1 MHVCVCTTVTSK
13 NVESSIAFKDCSYCY
28 SDIYICPHLG
38 VNSENLVLVEEC
50 RLKEMTWCYLGIDFC
65 NCARVGGVTVC
76 LLVPLNGGFHTAIWS
91 WLVKGY
97 V

>member
-50 RLKEMTWCYLGIDFC
+50 RLKEMT
-65 NCARVGGVTVC
+65 
-76 LLVPLNGGFHTAIWS
+76 
-91 WLVKGY
+91 
-97 V
+97 